1 MKTTAPSSARLRLP
15 SRCAWMYSVT
25 RLSLDRGSAPIEA
38 RVSSGVFSPSAG
50 DPGLV
55 SGAVIVAIAFSS
67 FGLAGQGPSHRTEQR
82 VAVERL
88 AEKFDCAGLRGAPAV
103 LVVVV
108 SGQDDHRNRGAG
120 SGQAGQQ
127 VEAAHSGHAQIEDQA
142 AGARALLRL
151 QEGLRRVERLDAEAH
166 RGQEV
171 PDRSPQRLVVVHDGD
186 HLPVVLAHSPSIQS
200 KGYGRGWGPS
210 TRPWSG
216 WGST

>member
-1 MKTTAPSSARLRLP
+1 
-15 SRCAWMYSVT
+15 
-25 RLSLDRGSAPIEA
+25 APIEA
-38 RVSSGVFSPSAG
+38 RVSSGMFSPSAE
-50 DPGLV
+50 LV
-55 SGAVIVAIAFSS
+55 SGAVVIAFSS
-67 FGLAGQGPSHRTEQR
+67 LGLAGQGPSDRAQQR

-88 AEKFDCAGLRGAPAV
+88 AEKFDRAGLPGGPTG

-127 VEAAHSGHAQIEDQA
+127 VEAAHSGHAQIEDEA
-142 AGARALLRL
+142 AGARPLLGL

-171 PDRSPQRLVVVHDGD
+171 PDRSPQRLVVIHDGD
-186 HLPVVLAHSPSIQS
+186 HLPVFLAHWPSIQS
-200 KGYGRGWGPS
+200 KGYGREWGPS

-216 WGST
+216 WGPVQRSGRRAGGG